1 MFSYIQT
8 HPQRRRWYSLCVHGF
23 MFLLLQGGVITISII
38 GDIISTNERT
48 EFERNIIPMTYDLQN
63 PIIGQAT
70 INSVAT
76 FVVRVVAGFINPA
89 DKKYVYCKD
98 VIYDTCI
105 DTEHCASLSSY
116 IITRQHD
123 GGQFQGWFYPSQGCQ
138 GIYFSK
144 SFTPSYDM
152 QAIVM
157 GWLSCSIFI
166 VIVWRQ
172 CCIRNVIES
181 DLNILI
187 CNGNRNHCCSRVSLP
202 IVLDLR
208 GPNQNENRQE
218 LVSIAN
224 PAAAE
229 RMTNI
234 RPIKI
239 VDEDDGV
246 CVISMERIP
255 VGGMYSECPQCKKVY
270 SYLALQRW
278 LATRDQCPHCRC
290 SMTPATVRM
299 YQNGIVTPS
308 GPNGPNGPGISPA
321 DTNEFMS
328 YHQIEGGEAV

>member
-1 MFSYIQT
+1 MFSS
-8 HPQRRRWYSLCVHGF
+8 HQRRRWYSLCVHGF
-23 MFLLLQGGVITISII
+23 MFLLLQGGVITIGTVANII
-38 GDIISTNERT
+38 ETNERN
-48 EFERNIIPMTYDLQN
+48 EFERNIVPMTYDLQN
-63 PIIGQAT
+63 PTIGQAT
-70 INSVAT
+70 VNSIAT
-76 FVVRVVAGFINPA
+76 FVVRVMAGFINPE
-89 DKKYVYCKD
+89 DGKYQYCGN
-98 VIYDTCI
+98 VIYDTCV
-105 DTEHCASLSSY
+105 DTEQCGTLAAY
-116 IITRQHD
+116 ITTKQHD

-144 SFTPSYDM
+144 NFTPSYDM

-172 CCIRNVIES
+172 CCVRNVIES
-181 DLNILI
+181 DLNILL
-187 CNGNRNHCCSRVSLP
+187 CNGDRNHCCSRVSLP
-202 IVLDLR
+202 SVLDLR
-208 GPNQNENRQE
+208 RNQSPNLNENRQE
-218 LVSIAN
+218 LISIAN

-229 RMTNI
+229 RTTNI

-246 CVISMERIP
+246 CIISMERIP
-255 VGGMYSECPQCKKVY
+255 IGGMYSECHQCKKVY

-299 YQNGIVTPS
+299 YQNGLAS
-308 GPNGPNGPGISPA
+308 SPGITVDASA
-321 DTNEFMS
+321 SGNESIS